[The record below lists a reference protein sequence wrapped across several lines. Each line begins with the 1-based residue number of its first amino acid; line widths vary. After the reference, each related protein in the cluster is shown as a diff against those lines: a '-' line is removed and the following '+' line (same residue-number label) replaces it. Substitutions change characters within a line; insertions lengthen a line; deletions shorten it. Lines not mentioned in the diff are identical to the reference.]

1 MVRMGGPGSVGTRRH
16 AAAFGSARPRAWRK
30 PTVEWEWPVSM
41 THRIAWAGTALAGAA
56 ATAVLAVAPTAQ
68 AGTPGSFIGRFHK
81 LTTIGSTVPA
91 NGDVNPYGTALVS
104 KSEGSLVKGNVLISN
119 FNNAKNLQGTGT
131 TIVQVSP
138 SGKLSVFAK
147 IMASKLPGRCPG
159 GVGLT
164 TALEILRGGWVV
176 VGSLPTKDGS
186 AATAKAGC
194 LIVLD
199 NRGHVRETFSGHG
212 INGPW
217 DMAATSRGPMAD
229 LFVSNVLHGTK
240 AAGGK
245 VVHRGT
251 ILRLGLMVGG
261 SKPPRLMNITKIGSG
276 FPQRTDPAALV
287 IGPTGLGLAPN
298 GTLYVA
304 NSLVSAINSIPNA
317 ASRSSSA
324 GTGTKITSGG
334 ALNTPLGLILA
345 PNGDVLTVNGGNGLI
360 VETTPS
366 GMQVAKKF
374 LDRSGSPPG
383 AGALFGLALAPAN
396 AGVYYV
402 DDAVNTLRLLH

>member
-1 MVRMGGPGSVGTRRH
+1 VGIT
-16 AAAFGSARPRAWRK
+16 G
-30 PTVEWEWPVSM
+30 
-41 THRIAWAGTALAGAA
+41 RIALASTALAGAA
-56 ATAVLAVAPTAQ
+56 ATALFAVAPVAQ
-68 AGTPGSFIGRFHK
+68 AGTGGSFIGGFKK

-91 NGDVNPYGTALVS
+91 NGDVNPYGTVLVTKNQGALVR
-104 KSEGSLVKGNVLISN
+104 GDVLISN
-119 FNNAKNLQGTGT
+119 FNNSKNLQGTGT

-138 SGKLSVFAK
+138 SGKLSQFAK
-147 IMASKLPGRCPG
+147 INAAKLPGKCPG

-164 TALEILRGGWVV
+164 TALTILRGGWVV

-186 AATAKAGC
+186 AATSSAGC

-199 NRGHVRETFSGHG
+199 NHGRVRETFAGNG

-217 DMAATSRGPMAD
+217 DMTSVSHGPFAE
-229 LFVSNVLHGTK
+229 LFVTNVLKGTK
-240 AAGGK
+240 AAGGS
-245 VVHRGT
+245 VVNNGT
-251 ILRLGLMVGG
+251 VLRLALLVGG
-261 SKPPRLMNITKIGSG
+261 SQPPRLINTTTIGSG

-287 IGPTGLGLAPN
+287 IGATGVGLAPS

-304 NSLVSAINSIPNA
+304 NGVDSAINAIPGA
-317 ASRSSSA
+317 TWRSSSA
-324 GTGTKITSGG
+324 GTGTMITKGG
-334 ALNTPLGLILA
+334 ALNTPLGLIIA

-366 GMQVAKKF
+366 GNQVAKKM
-374 LDRSGSPPG
+374 LDSSGSPPG
-383 AGALFGLALAPAN
+383 AGALFGLALAPHN

>member
-1 MVRMGGPGSVGTRRH
+1 MGITG
-16 AAAFGSARPRAWRK
+16 
-30 PTVEWEWPVSM
+30 
-41 THRIAWAGTALAGAA
+41 RIALASTALAGAA
-56 ATAVLAVAPTAQ
+56 ATALFAVAPAAQ
-68 AGTPGSFIGRFHK
+68 AGTGGSFIGGFKK

-91 NGDVNPYGTALVS
+91 NGDVNPYGTVLVT
-104 KSEGSLVKGNVLISN
+104 KNQGALVKGNVLISN
-119 FNNAKNLQGTGT
+119 FNNSKNLQGTGT

-138 SGKLSVFAK
+138 KGKLSQFAK
-147 IMASKLPGRCPG
+147 INAAKLPGKCPG

-164 TALEILRGGWVV
+164 TALTVLRDGWVV

-186 AATAKAGC
+186 AATSSAGC

-199 NRGHVRETFSGHG
+199 KWGHVRETLSGNG

-217 DMAATSRGPMAD
+217 DMTSVSYGPFAE
-229 LFVSNVLHGTK
+229 LFVTNVLKGTK

-245 VVHRGT
+245 VVTNGT
-251 ILRLGLMVGG
+251 VLRLVLMVGG
-261 SKPPRLMNITKIGSG
+261 PQPPRLINTTTIGSG

-304 NSLVSAINSIPNA
+304 NSLVSGINAIPGA
-317 ASRSSSA
+317 TWRSNSA
-324 GTGTKITSGG
+324 GTGTMITRAG
-334 ALNTPLGLILA
+334 ALNTPLGLIIA

-366 GMQVAKKF
+366 GKQVAKKM
-374 LDRSGSPPG
+374 LDSSGSPPG
-383 AGALFGLALAPAN
+383 AGALFGLALAPHN

>member
-1 MVRMGGPGSVGTRRH
+1 MVRVGGPDLG
-16 AAAFGSARPRAWRK
+16 ARDVMRLSGPFALCLEENRPWNG
-30 PTVEWEWPVSM
+30 EWPVSK
-41 THRIAWAGTALAGAA
+41 THRIAWAATALAGAA
-56 ATAVLAVAPTAQ
+56 ATAVLAVAPAAQ

-91 NGDVNPYGTALVS
+91 NGDVNPYGTALVA
-104 KSEGSLVKGNVLISN
+104 KSQGSLVKGNVLISN

-147 IMASKLPGRCPG
+147 IRASKLPGPCPG

-186 AATAKAGC
+186 SATSAAGC

-199 NRGHVRETFSGHG
+199 NRGHVRETFSGNG

-217 DMAATSRGPMAD
+217 DMAAASHGPSAQ
-229 LFVSNVLHGTK
+229 LFVSNVLNGTK

-251 ILRLGLMVGG
+251 ILRLDLTVGG
-261 SKPPRLMNITKIGSG
+261 SKPPRLINTTKIGSG

-287 IGPTGLGLAPN
+287 IGPTGLGLGQG

-304 NSLVSAINSIPNA
+304 NSLVSAINAIPGA
-317 ASRSSSA
+317 TWRSSSA
-324 GTGTKITSGG
+324 GTGTRITSGG
-334 ALNTPLGLILA
+334 ALNTPLGLIIA

-366 GMQVAKKF
+366 GMQIAKKM
-374 LDRSGSPPG
+374 LDSSGSPPG
-383 AGALFGLALAPAN
+383 AGALFGLALAPGN

>member
-1 MVRMGGPGSVGTRRH
+1 VGIT
-16 AAAFGSARPRAWRK
+16 G
-30 PTVEWEWPVSM
+30 
-41 THRIAWAGTALAGAA
+41 RIALASTALAGAA
-56 ATAVLAVAPTAQ
+56 ATALFALAPVAQ
-68 AGTPGSFIGRFHK
+68 AGTGGSFIGGFKK

-91 NGDVNPYGTALVS
+91 NGDVNPYGTVLVTKNQGALVR
-104 KSEGSLVKGNVLISN
+104 GDVLISN
-119 FNNAKNLQGTGT
+119 FNNSKNLQGTGT

-138 SGKLSVFAK
+138 SGKLSQFAK
-147 IMASKLPGRCPG
+147 INAAKLPGKCPG

-164 TALEILRGGWVV
+164 TALTILRGGWVV

-186 AATAKAGC
+186 AATSSAGC

-199 NRGHVRETFSGHG
+199 NRGRVRETFAGNG

-217 DMAATSRGPMAD
+217 DMTSVSHGPFAE
-229 LFVSNVLHGTK
+229 LFVTNVLKGTK
-240 AAGGK
+240 AAGGS
-245 VVHRGT
+245 VVNNGT
-251 ILRLGLMVGG
+251 VLRLALLVGG
-261 SKPPRLMNITKIGSG
+261 SQPPRLINTTTIGSG

-287 IGPTGLGLAPN
+287 IGATGVGLAPS

-304 NSLVSAINSIPNA
+304 NGVDSAINAIPGA
-317 ASRSSSA
+317 TWRSSSG
-324 GTGTKITSGG
+324 GTGTMITKGG
-334 ALNTPLGLILA
+334 ALNTPLGLIIA

-366 GMQVAKKF
+366 GNQVAKKM
-374 LDRSGSPPG
+374 LDSSGSPPG
-383 AGALFGLALAPAN
+383 AGALFGLALAPHN

>member
-1 MVRMGGPGSVGTRRH
+1 
-16 AAAFGSARPRAWRK
+16 
-30 PTVEWEWPVSM
+30 M
-41 THRIAWAGTALAGAA
+41 THRIALAASALAGAA
-56 ATAVLAVAPTAQ
+56 ATAVLAAAPAAQ
-68 AGTPGSFIGRFHK
+68 AGTPGSFIGGFHK

-91 NGDVNPYGTALVS
+91 NGDVNPYGTALVHE
-104 KSEGSLVKGNVLISN
+104 SEGSLVKGDVLISN
-119 FNNAKNLQGTGT
+119 FNNSMNLQGTGT
-131 TIVQVSP
+131 TLVQVSP
-138 SGKLSVFAK
+138 AGKLSVFAT
-147 IMASKLPGRCPG
+147 IVASKLPGSCPG

-186 AATAKAGC
+186 AATASAGC

-199 NRGHVRETFSGHG
+199 NHGHVRETFSGHG

-217 DMAATSRGPMAD
+217 DMAAVTRGPFAE
-229 LFVSNVLHGTK
+229 LFVSNVLNGTV

-251 ILRLGLMVGG
+251 ILRLVLMVGG
-261 SKPPRLMNITKIGSG
+261 SQPPRLLNITKIGSG

-287 IGPTGLGLAPN
+287 IGPTGLGFAPG

-304 NSLVSAINSIPNA
+304 NSLASAINAIPDA
-317 ASRSSSA
+317 AFRANSA
-324 GTGTKITSGG
+324 GTGMKITSGG
-334 ALNTPLGLILA
+334 ALNTPLGLIMA

-366 GMQVAKKF
+366 GMQVAKKM
-374 LDRSGSPPG
+374 LDSSGSPPG
-383 AGALFGLALAPAN
+383 AGALFGLALAPHN

>member
-1 MVRMGGPGSVGTRRH
+1 MGITG
-16 AAAFGSARPRAWRK
+16 
-30 PTVEWEWPVSM
+30 
-41 THRIAWAGTALAGAA
+41 RIALASTALAGAA
-56 ATAVLAVAPTAQ
+56 ATALFAVAPVAQ
-68 AGTPGSFIGRFHK
+68 AGTGGSFIGGFKK

-91 NGDVNPYGTALVS
+91 NGDVNPYGTVLVTKNQGALVR
-104 KSEGSLVKGNVLISN
+104 GDVLISN
-119 FNNAKNLQGTGT
+119 FNNSKNLQGTGT

-138 SGKLSVFAK
+138 SGKLSQFAK
-147 IMASKLPGRCPG
+147 INAAKLPGKCPG

-164 TALEILRGGWVV
+164 TALTILRGGWVV

-186 AATAKAGC
+186 AATSSAGC

-199 NRGHVRETFSGHG
+199 NHGRVRETFAGNG

-217 DMAATSRGPMAD
+217 DMTSVSHGPFAE
-229 LFVSNVLHGTK
+229 LFVTNVLKGTK
-240 AAGGK
+240 AAGGS
-245 VVHRGT
+245 VVNNGT
-251 ILRLGLMVGG
+251 VLRLALLVGG
-261 SKPPRLMNITKIGSG
+261 SQPPRLINTTTIGSG

-287 IGPTGLGLAPN
+287 IGATGVGLAPS

-304 NSLVSAINSIPNA
+304 NGVDSAINAIPGA
-317 ASRSSSA
+317 TWRSSSA
-324 GTGTKITSGG
+324 GTGTMITKGG
-334 ALNTPLGLILA
+334 ALNTPLGLIIA

-366 GMQVAKKF
+366 GNQVAKKM
-374 LDRSGSPPG
+374 LDSSGSPPG
-383 AGALFGLALAPAN
+383 AGALFGLALAPHN

>member
-1 MVRMGGPGSVGTRRH
+1 VGIT
-16 AAAFGSARPRAWRK
+16 G
-30 PTVEWEWPVSM
+30 
-41 THRIAWAGTALAGAA
+41 RIALASTALAGAA
-56 ATAVLAVAPTAQ
+56 ATALFAVAPAAQ
-68 AGTPGSFIGRFHK
+68 AGTGGSFIGGFKK

-91 NGDVNPYGTALVS
+91 NGDVNPYGTVLIR
-104 KSEGSLVKGNVLISN
+104 KSQGSLVKGNVLISN
-119 FNNAKNLQGTGT
+119 FNNSKNLQGTGT

-138 SGKLSVFAK
+138 KGKLSVFAK
-147 IMASKLPGRCPG
+147 INAAKLPGKCPG

-164 TALEILRGGWVV
+164 TALDVLRDGWVV

-186 AATAKAGC
+186 AATSSAGC

-199 NRGHVRETFSGHG
+199 KWGHVRETFAGNG

-217 DMAATSRGPMAD
+217 DMTAVSHGPFAQ
-229 LFVSNVLHGTK
+229 LFVTNVLKGTK

-245 VVHRGT
+245 VVRNGT
-251 ILRLGLMVGG
+251 VLRLDLMVGG
-261 SKPPRLMNITKIGSG
+261 PRPPRLINTTTIGSG

-287 IGPTGLGLAPN
+287 IGPTGVGLAPN

-304 NSLVSAINSIPNA
+304 NSLVSGINAIPGA
-317 ASRSSSA
+317 TWRSNSA
-324 GTGTKITSGG
+324 GTGTMITKGG
-334 ALNTPLGLILA
+334 ALNTPLGLIIA

-366 GMQVAKKF
+366 GNQVAKKF
-374 LDRSGSPPG
+374 LDSSGSPPG
-383 AGALFGLALAPAN
+383 AGALFGLALAPHN

>member
-1 MVRMGGPGSVGTRRH
+1 
-16 AAAFGSARPRAWRK
+16 
-30 PTVEWEWPVSM
+30 M

-56 ATAVLAVAPTAQ
+56 ATEVLAVAPSAQ
-68 AGTPGSFIGRFHK
+68 AGTPGSFIGRFHMK
-81 LTTIGSTVPA
+81 TTIGSTVPA
-91 NGDVNPYGTALVS
+91 NGDVNPYGTALVPMNA
-104 KSEGSLVKGNVLISN
+104 GSLVKGNVLISN
-119 FNNAKNLQGTGT
+119 FNNSMNQQGTGT

-138 SGKLSVFAK
+138 SGTLSVFAK
-147 IMASKLPGRCPG
+147 IVAAKLPGSCPG

-164 TALEILRGGWVV
+164 TALEILPGGWVV
-176 VGSLPTKDGS
+176 VGSLPTKDGT
-186 AATAKAGC
+186 AATSSAGC

-199 NRGHVRETFSGHG
+199 NRGHVRETFSGMG

-217 DMAATSRGPMAD
+217 DMAAASRGPFAE
-229 LFVSNVLHGTK
+229 LFVSNVLNGTK

-245 VVHRGT
+245 VVRMGT
-251 ILRLGLMVGG
+251 ILRLGLMFNGA
-261 SKPPRLMNITKIGSG
+261 KPPRLMNITKVGSG

-287 IGPTGLGLAPN
+287 IGPTGLALAPN

-304 NSLVSAINSIPNA
+304 NSLVSAINAIPRA
-317 ASRSSSA
+317 ASRSNSA

-366 GMQVAKKF
+366 GMQVAK
-374 LDRSGSPPG
+374 
-383 AGALFGLALAPAN
+383 
-396 AGVYYV
+396 
-402 DDAVNTLRLLH
+402 

>member
-1 MVRMGGPGSVGTRRH
+1 MTRR
-16 AAAFGSARPRAWRK
+16 
-30 PTVEWEWPVSM
+30 
-41 THRIAWAGTALAGAA
+41 IALASSALAGAA
-56 ATAVLAVAPTAQ
+56 ATAMLAAVAPAAQ
-68 AGTPGSFIGRFHK
+68 AGTQGSFIGGFHK

-91 NGDVNPYGTALVS
+91 NGDVNPYGMALVRTS
-104 KSEGSLVKGNVLISN
+104 QGSLVGGDVLISN
-119 FNNAKNLQGTGT
+119 FNNSKNLQGTGT

-138 SGKLSVFAK
+138 KGKLSVFAQ
-147 IMASKLPGRCPG
+147 INAAKLPGKCPG

-186 AATAKAGC
+186 AATSSAGC

-199 NRGHVRETFSGHG
+199 NRGRVRETLAGNG

-217 DMAATSRGPMAD
+217 DMSLATRGPFAE
-229 LFVSNVLHGTK
+229 LFVTNVLKGTK

-245 VVHRGT
+245 VVDNGT
-251 ILRLGLMVGG
+251 VLRLVLLVGG
-261 SKPPRLMNITKIGSG
+261 SQPPRWINTTTIGSG
-276 FPQRTDPAALV
+276 FPQRTDPAAMV
-287 IGPTGLGLAPN
+287 IGATGSALARG

-304 NSLVSAINSIPNA
+304 NGVDSAINAIPNA
-317 ASRSSSA
+317 TWRSDSA
-324 GTGTKITSGG
+324 GTGTMITKGR
-334 ALNTPLGLILA
+334 ALNTPLGLIMA

-366 GMQVAKKF
+366 GNQIAKKM
-374 LDRSGSPPG
+374 LDSSGSPPG
-383 AGALFGLALAPAN
+383 SGALFGLVLAPQN

-402 DDAVNTLRLLH
+402 DDAVNTMRLLY

>member
-1 MVRMGGPGSVGTRRH
+1 
-16 AAAFGSARPRAWRK
+16 
-30 PTVEWEWPVSM
+30 M
-41 THRIAWAGTALAGAA
+41 THRIALASTALAGAA
-56 ATAVLAVAPTAQ
+56 ATAVFAAVAPAAQ
-68 AGTPGSFIGRFHK
+68 AGTQGSFIGGFHK

-91 NGDVNPYGTALVS
+91 NGDVNPYGIALVGAS
-104 KSEGSLVKGNVLISN
+104 AGSLVKGDVLISN
-119 FNNAKNLQGTGT
+119 FNNSKNLQGTGT

-138 SGKLSVFAK
+138 QGKLSVFAQ
-147 IMASKLPGRCPG
+147 INAAKLPGKCPG

-176 VGSLPTKDGS
+176 VGSLPTKDGT
-186 AATAKAGC
+186 AATSSAGC

-199 NRGHVRETFSGHG
+199 NRGHVRETFSGNG

-217 DMAATSRGPMAD
+217 DMALSSHGPFAE
-229 LFVSNVLHGTK
+229 LFVTNVLDGTK

-245 VVHRGT
+245 VVDNGT
-251 ILRLGLMVGG
+251 VLRLVLLVGG
-261 SKPPRLMNITKIGSG
+261 SQPPRLINTTKIGSG

-287 IGPTGLGLAPN
+287 IGPTGLGLAPS

-304 NSLVSAINSIPNA
+304 NSLDSAINAIPGA
-317 ASRSSSA
+317 TWRSNSA
-324 GTGTKITSGG
+324 GTGTTVSKGG
-334 ALNTPLGLILA
+334 LLNDPLGLTVA

-366 GMQVAKKF
+366 GTQVAKKL
-374 LDRSGSPPG
+374 LDSSGSPPG
-383 AGALFGLALAPAN
+383 AGALFGLTLAPNN

-402 DDAVNTLRLLH
+402 DDAANTLRLLH

>member
-1 MVRMGGPGSVGTRRH
+1 MGITG
-16 AAAFGSARPRAWRK
+16 
-30 PTVEWEWPVSM
+30 
-41 THRIAWAGTALAGAA
+41 RIALASTALAGAA
-56 ATAVLAVAPTAQ
+56 ATALFAVAPVAQ
-68 AGTPGSFIGRFHK
+68 AGTGGSFIGGFKK

-91 NGDVNPYGTALVS
+91 NGDVNPYGTVLVTKNQGALVR
-104 KSEGSLVKGNVLISN
+104 GDVLISN
-119 FNNAKNLQGTGT
+119 FNNSKNLQGTGT

-138 SGKLSVFAK
+138 SGKLSQFAK
-147 IMASKLPGRCPG
+147 INAAKLPGKCPG

-164 TALEILRGGWVV
+164 TALTILRGGWVV

-186 AATAKAGC
+186 AATSSAGC

-199 NRGHVRETFSGHG
+199 NHGRVRETFAGNG

-217 DMAATSRGPMAD
+217 DMTSVSHGPFAE
-229 LFVSNVLHGTK
+229 LFVTNVLKGTK
-240 AAGGK
+240 AAGGS
-245 VVHRGT
+245 VVNNGT
-251 ILRLGLMVGG
+251 VLRLALLVGG
-261 SKPPRLMNITKIGSG
+261 SQPPRLINTTTIGSG

-287 IGPTGLGLAPN
+287 IGATGVGLAPS

-304 NSLVSAINSIPNA
+304 NGVDSAINAIPGA
-317 ASRSSSA
+317 TWRSSSG
-324 GTGTKITSGG
+324 GTGTMITKGG
-334 ALNTPLGLILA
+334 ALNTPLGLIIA

-366 GMQVAKKF
+366 GNQVAKKM
-374 LDRSGSPPG
+374 LDSSGSPPG
-383 AGALFGLALAPAN
+383 AGALFGLALAPHN

>member
-1 MVRMGGPGSVGTRRH
+1 
-16 AAAFGSARPRAWRK
+16 
-30 PTVEWEWPVSM
+30 VSK
-41 THRIAWAGTALAGAA
+41 THRIAWAATALAGAA
-56 ATAVLAVAPTAQ
+56 ATAVLAVAPAAQ
-68 AGTPGSFIGRFHK
+68 AGTPGSFIGGFHK

-91 NGDVNPYGTALVS
+91 NGDVNPYGTALVGMS
-104 KSEGSLVKGNVLISN
+104 QGSLVKGNVLISN
-119 FNNAKNLQGTGT
+119 FNNSKNLQGTGT

-147 IMASKLPGRCPG
+147 IVASKLPGPCPG

-164 TALEILRGGWVV
+164 TALEILPGGWVV

-199 NRGHVRETFSGHG
+199 NKGNVRETFSGHG

-217 DMAATSRGPMAD
+217 DMAMASKGSCVE
-229 LFVSNVLHGTK
+229 LFLANVLNGTV

-251 ILRLGLMVGG
+251 ILRLALMMGG
-261 SKPPRLMNITKIGSG
+261 SMPPRLMTVTKIGSG

-287 IGPTGLGLAPN
+287 IGPTGLGLSN

-304 NSLVSAINSIPNA
+304 NSLVSSINAIPGA
-317 ASRSSSA
+317 ASRASSA
-324 GTGTKITSGG
+324 GTGRVVTSGG

-345 PNGDVLTVNGGNGLI
+345 PNGHVLTVNGGNGLI

-366 GMQVAKKF
+366 GMQIAKKM
-374 LDRSGSPPG
+374 LDSSGSPPG